1 MSNPIKYSEFF
12 NDDGAIDALLKKL
25 QDVEKVY
32 KRLSK
37 QVGNSFEDMAQK
49 AKGFDATTEDGRK
62 EIEKLEKQ
70 IEDLIRANK
79 ALGGTE
85 EDLNEKKKQALKLA
99 KEEQKL
105 IKKRNELTDEQS
117 KKNAELKI
125 EIQQLNKEIKEQ
137 AKENL
142 GLTNEYD
149 RQSKTLIKLRKEYK
163 GLAAAGKENTDQAKK
178 LLAEVQELDG
188 KLKAIDKSVGQS
200 QRNVGNY
207 AEAFDE
213 AAASGGAFA
222 ESMAASVD
230 KSGVLG
236 EVVGKLT
243 TLIGFFTAAQN
254 KLNKEKEEETIVTE
268 ANTASTLRNTRS
280 KRALGRASLIASRGV
295 KVLNRSLKAGVIGA
309 IIIAISGL
317 VAGFTKM
324 QAGLD
329 QITGLVNQVKAV
341 FDTLVPTL
349 FKAGK
354 AIVTLGFSALRG
366 LYTVIESVVDAVS
379 GLIKAFENFSTKD
392 LFTAAGRKKLA
403 ESLKKP
409 FEDVQGNINDFINTT
424 IKAITDLGEVISDL
438 PSIADQ
444 IKEAIAAADK
454 LTEMT
459 AKYEAQIIKLRE
471 EQAKLTKESE
481 KLEEIEGDNT
491 RSFEERRKAIV
502 ASAEAQRKAA
512 EIGVQIAR
520 KELELVAEEQKVRK
534 KANELELKR
543 TIERI
548 NANSKLTAEAKKKEI
563 DAAKKANAS
572 LREDDKSLSEARIA
586 LNDAIVEGQIKS
598 IALLRVENQ
607 LYQDEREKTLD
618 IVIDGFDKQ
627 KSLLEAQINDEENS
641 FAKRRELIVKLR
653 NLQIE
658 ARKNESKIIQ
668 DLLNN
673 DLETRKKTAKIE
685 GKSQE
690 FINGLKVKQINLEEL
705 LAEKSSIGLQEKIR
719 SLGLSEIG
727 ETRLLEIVKEN
738 LQITKDLTDA
748 EKQLNKQRAEF
759 LKSNIQSTED
769 LNASL
774 IENSEQRAQ
783 KELDITF
790 QRQLKEIEGELKKA
804 EKDEELTKALLDKK
818 FALEKDYIE
827 KSKQIK
833 LDGLRDAN
841 EKELKQLEIDLL
853 GQNKKQEEIQE
864 KLRDQKIKDLEELTA
879 AQKEINEKNIDDELE
894 LARLKAQKEKDIEAK
909 KQKELNEI
917 RDLAAQAAFDAFQ
930 KQIEEELK
938 LIEKRSAAQEKQI
951 EKQAEL
957 AKEGAANTLAF
968 EEAEL
973 AKLEAKRQDLER
985 KQIQLEKVKAL
996 YAAYSNRASAGDD
1009 NALANTLRDFAI
1021 IQGIEASLKAFGEG
1035 TGDFGDVSDALRADQ
1050 NGTKGN
1056 HGIYNGILRGD
1067 SHKAKSGG
1075 FPIMVEGDEGIW
1087 KGSTMQK
1094 FGKDNFV
1101 NLTKAIDSGM
1111 LGKNFMGGHASII
1124 PAPVGININL
1134 GSLERKMDDL
1144 QRAIINKPVQ
1154 EVNVENIA
1162 KSYLDVIETKTTGNK
1177 KQINRFRIPK
1187 SRF

>member
-1 MSNPIKYSEFF
+1 MSNPINYSDFF

-25 QDVEKVY
+25 QDVEKAY
-32 KRLSK
+32 KSISK
-37 QVGNSFEDMAQK
+37 KVGTSFEDMAKK

-70 IEDLIRANK
+70 IEDLIKANR
-79 ALGGTE
+79 ALGGSE

-149 RQSKTLIKLRKEYK
+149 KQSKTLIKLRKEYK
-163 GLAAAGKENTDQAKK
+163 GLAAAGKENTEQAKK

-188 KLKAIDKSVGQS
+188 KLKAIDKSVGQN

-207 AEAFDE
+207 AEALDE

-222 ESMAASVD
+222 ESMAGSID

-236 EVVGKLT
+236 EMVGKLT

-268 ANTASTLRNTRS
+268 ANTASTVRNTRS

-317 VAGFTKM
+317 VAGFTKL
-324 QAGLD
+324 QSGLD
-329 QITGLVNQVKAV
+329 QVTQWVNRAKAV
-341 FDTLVPTL
+341 FETLIPTL

-354 AIVTLGFSALRG
+354 AMITLSFTAIRG
-366 LYTVIESVVDAVS
+366 LYTVIESVIDAVS
-379 GLIKAFENFSTKD
+379 ALITAFENFSTKD

-403 ESLKKP
+403 LSFKNT
-409 FEDVQGNINDFINTT
+409 FEKIQGNVNQFIKTT
-424 IKAITDLGEVISDL
+424 VDAFKDLGE
-438 PSIADQ
+438 IAVDIPDIAKQ
-444 IKEAIAAADK
+444 IQEAVKAADD
-454 LTEMT
+454 LTKMT

-491 RSFEERRKAIV
+491 RSFEERRKAII

-512 EIGVQIAR
+512 NIGVSIAR
-520 KELELVAEEQKVRK
+520 KELELIKEEQKVRK

-543 TIERI
+543 KIERI
-548 NANSKLTAEAKKKEI
+548 KADSSLDAAARKKQI
-563 DAAKKANAS
+563 AAAKKAS
-572 LREDDKSLSEARIA
+572 SDLREDDKSLSEARIA

-607 LYQDEREKTLD
+607 LYQDEKEKTLD
-618 IVIDGFDKQ
+618 IIIDGFDKQ
-627 KSLLEAQINDEENS
+627 KSLLEAQINDEEIS
-641 FAKRRELIVKLR
+641 FKRREKLIMDLKELGV
-653 NLQIE
+653 
-658 ARKNESKIIQ
+658 ESAKAQSAVIQ

-690 FINGLKVKQINLEEL
+690 YINGLKKKEIDLEKL
-705 LAEKSSIGLQEKIR
+705 LAIESSVALEKEMKA
-719 SLGLSEIG
+719 LGLSEIG
-727 ETRLLEIVKEN
+727 LTRLTEIIKERKTVI
-738 LQITKDLTDA
+738 QDIADA
-748 EKQLNKQRAEF
+748 EKNFNKQKAEF
-759 LKSNIQSTED
+759 LKQAIQDEED
-769 LNASL
+769 LTAGV
-774 IENSEQRAQ
+774 IENAEERAKKQ
-783 KELDITF
+783 LDIQFKRKMEEMKLQLELAKGDEKLTKELEEKKLAIIKDYQEKADDI
-790 QRQLKEIEGELKKA
+790 RINGLKETNDRL
-804 EKDEELTKALLDKK
+804 
-818 FALEKDYIE
+818 
-827 KSKQIK
+827 
-833 LDGLRDAN
+833 N
-841 EKELKQLEIDLL
+841 KQLEIDLL
-853 GQNKKQEEIQE
+853 ESGAKQEEIQE
-864 KLRDQKIKDLEELTA
+864 KLRDQRIKALEE
-879 AQKEINEKNIDDELE
+879 EIALKKQLNEDALDDELE
-894 LARLKAQKEKDIEAK
+894 LARLKAQKEKDIEKK
-909 KQKELNEI
+909 KQKEINEL
-917 RDLAAQAAFDAFQ
+917 RDLAAQAAFDAFEKQLQKELQLIEKKSQAQQ
-930 KQIEEELK
+930 KQID
-938 LIEKRSAAQEKQI
+938 
-951 EKQAEL
+951 KQAEL

-973 AKLEAKRQDLER
+973 AKLEAKKRELEK

-996 YAAYSNRASAGDD
+996 YSAYSNRASSGDK

-1021 IQGIEASLKAFGEG
+1021 IQGIEASIKAFGEG

-1050 NGTKGN
+1050 NATKGSSS
-1056 HGIYNGILRGD
+1056 IYNGVLRGD

-1075 FPIMVEGDEGIW
+1075 FPIMVEGNEGIW

-1101 NLTKAIDSGM
+1101 RFTNAIDSGAI
-1111 LGKNFMGGHASII
+1111 GSDFFGGHSRIV
-1124 PAPVGININL
+1124 PQTMGVNINL
-1134 GSLERKMDDL
+1134 GALERKMDNIEK
-1144 QRAIINKPVQ
+1144 AIINKPVQ
-1154 EVNVENIA
+1154 EVDVENMA
-1162 KSYLDVIETKTTGNK
+1162 KSYLDIVETKTKGNK
-1177 KQINRFRIPK
+1177 KQINRYRIPK
-1187 SRF
+1187 NRI